1 MKDSF
6 GFIKRSDVA
15 GIFFCLI
22 LYFFKID
29 LGEIFFH
36 YSQVSADV
44 PDLREGNDVEFAIEQ
59 RKDKQVAV
67 SITLLPEG
75 SVVFD
80 DISKCQYNGIIKKLG
95 NFTLLLLDLKFEK
108 KNNSI
113 FAKLYIMTR

>member
-15 GIFFCLI
+15 GIFFFDFI
-22 LYFFKID
+22 LFKID

-95 NFTLLLLDLKFEK
+95 KFTLLLLDLKFEK
-108 KNNSI
+108 KTIQYLQN
-113 FAKLYIMTR
+113 YIL